1 MHHIFFL
8 HSSVDGHL
16 GCFRIVTIVNSTA
29 MNIEVHVS
37 FRIILKNYFLKM
49 NFSIMLGKD
58 YSRLSMSTTFPLKGM
73 DEKTGLQQ
81 LEKTLGVVSF

>member
-8 HSSVDGHL
+8 YSSVDGHL
-16 GCFRIVTIVNSTA
+16 GCFRIVTIVNGTA
-29 MNIEVHVS
+29 MNIEVHVY

-58 YSRLSMSTTFPLKGM
+58 YSRLSMSTTLPLKGM
-73 DEKTGLQQ
+73 DEKTGLQ
-81 LEKTLGVVSF
+81 